1 MPKRCGTC
9 LDWKKL
15 MEPITK
21 ITIGTR
27 ASKLAM
33 IQTEL
38 VIERLRRCWPTLEI
52 AIEQIHT
59 RGDHVQDKPLSQ
71 IGGDGVFV
79 TEIERALREERIDL
93 AVHSLK
99 DLPTAQPAGL
109 HLTVID
115 SREDVRDVLV
125 FQSTSMLPLPEHGGQ
140 SGAAAWQSSSL
151 TPPLI
156 AGNAP
161 PGHPSHPLR
170 VGTCSLRR
178 TAQILALY
186 PDAQIL
192 PLRGNVDTRLRKL
205 DAGNYDCIVLA
216 AAGLHRLNLHERLA
230 DRLLYLPVDVMM
242 PAPGQGA
249 LALETRDEAAMRAL
263 IAPLSSPAEQATTSA
278 ERMFMRRLG
287 AGCYLPVAAYGE
299 ITGNFLTL
307 RGLVISR
314 DGQQQVRVQQSMG
327 WAPQTPVEQAE
338 RLGALLAEQALARG
352 ASEIIRSL
360 NSVTPVEQEK
370 QHV

>member
-1 MPKRCGTC
+1 M
-9 LDWKKL
+9 
-15 MEPITK
+15 
-21 ITIGTR
+21 
-27 ASKLAM
+27 
-33 IQTEL
+33 
-38 VIERLRRCWPTLEI
+38 
-52 AIEQIHT
+52 
-59 RGDHVQDKPLSQ
+59 QDKPISQ

-79 TEIERALREERIDL
+79 TEIERALREGRIDL

-109 HLTVID
+109 YLTAAA

-125 FQSTSMLPLPEHGGQ
+125 FQSPSMLPLPKHSSQ
-140 SGAAAWQSSSL
+140 PGAAAWQPSSL

-156 AGNAP
+156 AENAP
-161 PGHPSHPLR
+161 AGYPSHPLR

-205 DAGNYDCIVLA
+205 DAGDYDCIVLA

-230 DRLLYLPVDVMM
+230 GRLLYLPVDVMM

-249 LALETRDEAAMRAL
+249 LALETRDEPAMRAL
-263 IAPLSSPAEQATTSA
+263 IAPLCNPAEQATTSA

-299 ITGNFLTL
+299 IAGNVLTL
-307 RGLVISR
+307 RGLVISQ

-327 WAPQTPVEQAE
+327 WTPKTPVEQAE
-338 RLGALLAEQALARG
+338 RLGALLAEQALAQG
-352 ASEIIRSL
+352 ACEIIQSL
-360 NSVTPVEQEK
+360 NSATTAEQEK